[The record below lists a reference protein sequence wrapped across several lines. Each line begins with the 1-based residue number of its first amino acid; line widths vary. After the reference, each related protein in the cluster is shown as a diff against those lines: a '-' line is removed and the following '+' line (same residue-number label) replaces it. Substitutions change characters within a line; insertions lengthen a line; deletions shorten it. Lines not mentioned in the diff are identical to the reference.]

1 MRWLLLCCGFTGAL
15 GAQVPLHII
24 AVERRGLPPYE
35 AADRIYCLDGGQ
47 SRGLRVGDRLVVK
60 RTGEVVVLGHLR
72 LTEVRS
78 DRSEAHFEPQE
89 STYPMKGDLA
99 LREEMRH
106 IPLAPSLDAEPL
118 PSIPVPRTA
127 PEAPPREGLL
137 FFLPQRAELSLA
149 GMNKLETWVQ
159 EWGSVGRWTVQL
171 PTAKALS
178 PGLQKQ
184 RIEALQSALRTLGV
198 EQVTVATEPRT
209 AEGKYDPAWVQ
220 HRD

>member
-24 AVERRGLPPYE
+24 TVERRGQPPYE

-47 SRGLRVGDRLVVK
+47 SRGLRVGDRLIVK

-78 DRSEAHFEPQE
+78 DRSEAHFEPLE

-99 LREEMRH
+99 LREEIRR
-106 IPLAPSLDAEPL
+106 I
-118 PSIPVPRTA
+118 

-159 EWGSVGRWTVQL
+159 EWGSVGRWTVQV